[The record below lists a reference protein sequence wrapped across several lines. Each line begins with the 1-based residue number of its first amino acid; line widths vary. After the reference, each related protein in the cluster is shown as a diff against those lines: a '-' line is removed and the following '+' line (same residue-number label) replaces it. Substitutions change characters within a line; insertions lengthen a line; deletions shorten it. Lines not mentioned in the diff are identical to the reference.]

1 MRREGDV
8 ATTMRLESPKV
19 LSKGGVQI
27 KFLSVISSHTIVI
40 LSGLLSLNVVRFQF
54 LVIVHV
60 IAPIQE
66 NREW

>member
-27 KFLSVISSHTIVI
+27 NSSTC
-40 LSGLLSLNVVRFQF
+40 
-54 LVIVHV
+54 
-60 IAPIQE
+60 E
-66 NREW
+66 